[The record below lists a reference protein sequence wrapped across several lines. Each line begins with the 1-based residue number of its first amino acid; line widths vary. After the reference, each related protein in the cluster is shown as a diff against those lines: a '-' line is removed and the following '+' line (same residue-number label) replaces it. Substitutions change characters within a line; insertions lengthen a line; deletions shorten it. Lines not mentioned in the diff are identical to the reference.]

1 MRLSARARFLRILA
15 TAGLTA
21 ALVLPGASTASAAD
35 PVVLRVGTTQ
45 DLDSLNP
52 YNTLLVVGYEVFGLT
67 FNYLVDSGPNL
78 EPVPGYADKWERAAD
93 GHSWSFHIRD
103 GMKWSDGQPATSA
116 DACFSW
122 QLGIDAIAANG
133 GESGYLGAG
142 YLDPTLKDAGV
153 TKVDCTDPTTMVVTT
168 DDPSDRV
175 LQVAMPI
182 IPKHIWGKE
191 TYKTIGDAKFDA
203 PLVGTGPYTVAEW
216 QTGQFVR
223 LVRNPNY
230 WGTQAYQD
238 EVDIVIYKGSPDT
251 MVQALK
257 AGELDYAHGPNAD
270 QLNQLKTDP
279 NIQTV
284 AGQANGWSQLAFN
297 GYGADTGKTIPKGGP
312 STKALLD
319 PAFRDALGY
328 AIDKDLLVQRV
339 LGGYG
344 EPGTTIVPPVLGQWH
359 VEPTT
364 KRTFDIAKAKQL
376 LDAAG
381 YPLDSSGRRLD
392 KEGKQITLRIFM
404 PDSDANYPKAV
415 AFIKDWYGQ
424 LGINV
429 TQQVLDSAT
438 LGEKILPP
446 EAGDGYTAD
455 YDIELWGWS
464 GGIDPNG
471 LLQIF
476 ECSAIG
482 SSSDSQYCNPDYDKM
497 YEDQLKAPTADARKA
512 ILAQMQNLI
521 YDKAVYDI
529 LYYDA
534 NTEAYRTDRFAGW
547 QNQPI
552 DSGEPFFTYS
562 TLQYTK
568 LTNAKL
574 APTPAPSEAAASGS
588 PGASGGASAAP
599 TPAPSAGSGDSGSA
613 GSTTPILIGAV
624 VAVVVIAAAVLL
636 ASRRRSAAKAG
647 GGDDDE

>member
-1 MRLSARARFLRILA
+1 
-15 TAGLTA
+15 
-21 ALVLPGASTASAAD
+21 
-35 PVVLRVGTTQ
+35 
-45 DLDSLNP
+45 
-52 YNTLLVVGYEVFGLT
+52 
-67 FNYLVDSGPNL
+67 
-78 EPVPGYADKWERAAD
+78 
-93 GHSWSFHIRD
+93 
-103 GMKWSDGQPATSA
+103 
-116 DACFSW
+116 
-122 QLGIDAIAANG
+122 
-133 GESGYLGAG
+133 
-142 YLDPTLKDAGV
+142 
-153 TKVDCTDPTTMVVTT
+153 MVVSTE
-168 DDPSDRV
+168 DPSDRV

-182 IPKHIWGKE
+182 IPKHVWGKQ
-191 TYKTIGDAKFDA
+191 TYKTIADEKFDG

-216 QTGQFVR
+216 QTGQFIR

-257 AGELDYAHGPNAD
+257 AGELDYAHGPNGD

-279 NIQTV
+279 NIAVV
-284 AGQANGWSQLAFN
+284 AGKANGWSQLAFN
-297 GYGADTGKTIPKGGP
+297 GYGADTGKTIPNGGP

-328 AIDKDLLVQRV
+328 AIDKDLLVERV

-344 EPGTTIVPPVLGQWH
+344 EVGTTIVPPVLDKWH

-364 KRTFDIAKAKQL
+364 KRTFDIEKAKQL

-381 YPLDSSGRRLD
+381 YKLDASGKRLD
-392 KEGKQITLRIFM
+392 KENKPITLRISF
-404 PDSDANYPKAV
+404 PNSDTNYPKAV

-424 LGINV
+424 LGV
-429 TQQVLDSAT
+429 GVSQESLDSAV

-446 EAGDGYTAD
+446 EAGDGYVAD

-464 GGIDPNG
+464 GAIDPNG

-482 SSSDSQYCNPDYDKM
+482 SSSDSQYCNPAYDQM

-534 NTEAYRTDRFAGW
+534 NLEAYRTDRFAGW

-568 LTNAKL
+568 LIDAKSV
-574 APTPAPSEAAASGS
+574 PTPAPSQAAASGT
-588 PGASGGASAAP
+588 PAASGAPSAAA
-599 TPAPSAGSGDSGSA
+599 TPAPSASGSGDSA
-613 GSTTPILIGAV
+613 GSTTPILIGVV
-624 VAVVVIAAAVLL
+624 VAVIAIVAGVAL
-636 ASRRRSAAKAG
+636 ASRRKAGAAKPDD
-647 GGDDDE
+647 DDDE

>member
-1 MRLSARARFLRILA
+1 
-15 TAGLTA
+15 
-21 ALVLPGASTASAAD
+21 
-35 PVVLRVGTTQ
+35 
-45 DLDSLNP
+45 
-52 YNTLLVVGYEVFGLT
+52 
-67 FNYLVDSGPNL
+67 
-78 EPVPGYADKWERAAD
+78 
-93 GHSWSFHIRD
+93 
-103 GMKWSDGQPATSA
+103 
-116 DACFSW
+116 
-122 QLGIDAIAANG
+122 
-133 GESGYLGAG
+133 
-142 YLDPTLKDAGV
+142 
-153 TKVDCTDPTTMVVTT
+153 
-168 DDPSDRV
+168 
-175 LQVAMPI
+175 
-182 IPKHIWGKE
+182 
-191 TYKTIGDAKFDA
+191 
-203 PLVGTGPYTVAEW
+203 
-216 QTGQFVR
+216 
-223 LVRNPNY
+223 
-230 WGTQAYQD
+230 
-238 EVDIVIYKGSPDT
+238 

-257 AGELDYAHGPNAD
+257 AGELDYAQARPRTSSTAED
-270 QLNQLKTDP
+270 RP

-344 EPGTTIVPPVLGQWH
+344 EPGTTIVPPVLGAWH

-364 KRTFDIAKAKQL
+364 QRTFDIAKAKQL